1 MIEKE
6 IEGMRKN
13 LEKELIAKYKM
24 KPHEPYVV
32 FNEKKEMVQCELL
45 MEAMEAFGA
54 PDEELK
60 NLLSYMIVVDDA
72 DKERLNWLG
81 AYNDFEID
89 SYIEKYLI
97 NKVEE

>member
-1 MIEKE
+1 MNEKIEE
-6 IEGMRKN
+6 MRKN

-24 KPHEPYVV
+24 KPHEPFVI
-32 FNEKKEMVQCELL
+32 FNKNKEMVECQLL
-45 MEAMEAFGA
+45 MEAMEAFKA
-54 PDEELK
+54 PEEELK
-60 NLLSYMIVVDDA
+60 NLLSYMIVVVDA

-89 SYIEKYLI
+89 GFVEKYLL

>member
-1 MIEKE
+1 MNEKIEE
-6 IEGMRKN
+6 MRKN

-24 KPHEPYVV
+24 KPHEPFVI
-32 FNEKKEMVQCELL
+32 FNKNKEMVECQLL

-54 PDEELK
+54 PEQELK
-60 NLLSYMIVVDDA
+60 NLLSYTVVEVDA

-89 SYIEKYLI
+89 GFVEKYLL

>member
-1 MIEKE
+1 MNEKIEE
-6 IEGMRKN
+6 MRKN

-24 KPHEPYVV
+24 KPHEPFVI
-32 FNEKKEMVQCELL
+32 FNKYKEMVECQLL

-54 PDEELK
+54 PEEELK
-60 NLLSYMIVVDDA
+60 NLLSYMVVVADA

-81 AYNDFEID
+81 AYNDFGID
-89 SYIEKYLI
+89 GFVEKYLP